1 MTHLNILIVED
12 DTVLNGLLVKTL
24 RNAGYHVD
32 SVTRLAEARDYLNTH
47 EPTLIL
53 LDGRLPDGNGM
64 DLFNEINN
72 LIPVVLMTAYG
83 SIREAVSATKAG
95 IAEYLVKPIDLDEL
109 ELTIQRVLE
118 TVTLRQE
125 CQFYKTQFQ
134 HQQVKTMTMVGKS
147 QAIQK
152 VHNLIQKVAPTN
164 MSVLIHGESG
174 VGKELVAAEIHKHS
188 LRSHRNYV
196 ALDCCSLQEKLFES
210 ELFGHER
217 GSFTGADRQ
226 KKGLIEGA
234 DGGTLFLDEIGEIE
248 PTIQAK
254 LLRVLETGRFRRLGG
269 TKDLSADV
277 RIVAATNCNLEEMSQ
292 KGTFRLDLYYR
303 LSGFVITIPSLRER
317 REDIPLLVEH
327 FLNNHCFSRRINKKI
342 TPTAMKELIS
352 YDWPGNIREL
362 KNVVERAIILAGSN
376 PYITPEN
383 LTFSITTSHKKD
395 RGFELSFDHEPTLEE
410 IEQHYLKLL
419 LKKYSGHRSR
429 VAEAMGISE
438 RHTYRLLKK
447 YGLSE
452 YSLRHY
458 EKNLVPTI

>member
-1 MTHLNILIVED
+1 MTHPSILIVED
-12 DTVLNGLLVKTL
+12 DIVLNELLAKTL
-24 RNAGYHVD
+24 HNAGYTVE
-32 SVTRLAEARDYLNTH
+32 SVISLTQAKDYLNTH

-53 LDGRLPDGNGM
+53 LDGRLPDGNGI
-64 DLFNEINN
+64 DWFRGLTN
-72 LIPVVLMTAYG
+72 LPPVVLMTAYG
-83 SIREAVSATKAG
+83 SIREAVHAIRAG
-95 IAEYLVKPIDLDEL
+95 VAEYLVKPIDLDEL

-118 TVTLRQE
+118 TLTLRQE
-125 CQFYKTQFQ
+125 CQFYKSQFQ

-147 QAIQK
+147 EAIRK
-152 VHNLIQKVAPTN
+152 VHDLIRKVAPTN
-164 MSVLIHGESG
+164 LSVLIYGESG
-174 VGKELVAAEIHKHS
+174 VGKELVAAEIHQYS
-188 LRSHRNYV
+188 MRSHHNYV

-226 KKGLIEGA
+226 KKGLLEGA

-248 PTIQAK
+248 PVIQAK

-277 RIVAATNCNLEEMSQ
+277 RIVAATNCNLEDMSQ
-292 KGTFRLDLYYR
+292 RGSFRLDLYYR

-327 FLNNHCFSRRINKKI
+327 FLHNHCFSRRINKKI
-342 TPTAMKELIS
+342 TPTTMKELIA

-362 KNVVERAIILAGSN
+362 KNVVERAIILAGAN
-376 PYITPEN
+376 PYITPEH
-383 LTFSITTSHKKD
+383 LTFSTNSKKD
-395 RGFELSFDHEPTLEE
+395 KGFELYFDHEPTLEE

-419 LKKYSGHRSR
+419 LEKYSGHRLK
-429 VAEAMGISE
+429 VAQAMGISE
-438 RHTYRLLKK
+438 RNTYRLLKK

-452 YSLRHY
+452 SFHHCENTLA
-458 EKNLVPTI
+458 PT